1 MFSLCII
8 LLNVDILFLL
18 FSGSIDSNGNLVDV
32 DVNALGPD
40 YPTTSHD
47 VALHIACERGFVECV
62 QLLLDSGSDVNLI
75 NPISKMYSLFYAC
88 KAFSQQHCDIIK
100 LLGQYNVQEMV
111 DNNGLTP
118 LCVACSHGGVDPNR
132 EKIVRALIDIG
143 QKINPLNTRDG
154 MTPLLK
160 ACSGGGVNTNGGN
173 GGGSGDGML
182 SVVRLLLSNGANVN
196 ACLKTSRSTALHL
209 AAGKGLSEICLLLLE
224 KGGDKKLV
232 DLGGRRAAEVARR
245 NNCVRVAVMIEG
257 YDGGG

>member
-1 MFSLCII
+1 
-8 LLNVDILFLL
+8 
-18 FSGSIDSNGNLVDV
+18 
-32 DVNALGPD
+32 LGPD

-88 KAFSQQHCDIIK
+88 KTFSQQHCDIIK

-143 QKINPLNTRDG
+143 QKINPLNG
-154 MTPLLK
+154 
-160 ACSGGGVNTNGGN
+160 
-173 GGGSGDGML
+173 
-182 SVVRLLLSNGANVN
+182 
-196 ACLKTSRSTALHL
+196 
-209 AAGKGLSEICLLLLE
+209 I
-224 KGGDKKLV
+224 
-232 DLGGRRAAEVARR
+232 
-245 NNCVRVAVMIEG
+245 
-257 YDGGG
+257 